1 MAKDIEKSAKRYA
14 KKTFKKLHSATK
26 VAIALALLVGVAV
39 GAFVCLHVSKNDRFV
54 LKGQTDFSIDL
65 VEGSTTPYF
74 YTEEGVEAVCFGRDV
89 SGKVTVQTD
98 LPRDTE
104 GRYMIPLDR
113 EGVYTITY
121 TVDALKFGESA
132 PNGVVKRV
140 RVFTVSAAEEDGR
153 NGEA

>member
-1 MAKDIEKSAKRYA
+1 MAKSIEKSAKRYA
-14 KKTFKKLHSATK
+14 KRSFKKLHTATK
-26 VAIALALLVGVAV
+26 LAMVLAILVGIMA

-54 LKGQTDFSIDL
+54 LKGESSFSLDIT
-65 VEGSTTPYF
+65 EGGAPYL
-74 YTEEGVEAVCFGRDV
+74 YTEEGVEAYCFGRDV
-89 SGKVTVQTD
+89 SGKLTVETD
-98 LPRDTE
+98 LERDAE
-104 GRYMIPLDR
+104 GRYVIPTDR

-153 NGEA
+153 NG